1 MAKKGLGKGLG
12 ALLNVESVVETT
24 TESEKDVKKIKIT
37 QIEPNKSQPRTDFDE
52 EKLEALA
59 DSIREYGILQP
70 IVVKL
75 NQNGFY
81 TIIAGERRWRAARLA
96 KLKEIP
102 AVVKNFDEK
111 SEKEVALIE
120 NLQRENLNAVEE
132 AAGVREL
139 MEDYGLTQEEVA
151 RKLGKSRS
159 AIANSVRLL
168 NLPEKVKQA
177 IKDETISMG
186 HARAILGL
194 SDEKTMVDVLE
205 KIISGDFSV
214 RQTEQYINSLKVVK
228 KEKVVSKEEEEIIRY
243 IKSLEEKL
251 SSDLGTKIK
260 IVNKK
265 NKGKIEIPYSSS
277 EDFERIIQLIKN
289 RKNMEV

>member
-24 TESEKDVKKIKIT
+24 TEKERDVKKIKIT

-81 TIIAGERRWRAARLA
+81 TIIAGERRWRAARMA

-102 AVVKNFDEK
+102 AVVKSFDEK

-132 AAGVREL
+132 AAGIKEL

-159 AIANSVRLL
+159 AIGNSVRLL
-168 NLPEKVKQA
+168 HLPEKVKKA
-177 IKDETISMG
+177 IKEELISMG
-186 HARAILGL
+186 HARALLGL
-194 SDEKTMVDVLE
+194 SDEKTMIDVLE

-228 KEKVVSKEEEEIIRY
+228 KEKVVSKEEVEINRY

-260 IVNKK
+260 IVHKK

-277 EDFERIIQLIKN
+277 EDFERIIQLIQK
-289 RKNMEV
+289 